1 MRQILTLGV
10 ICFMLLFSVTSIYPV
25 IKHFVIDRFG
35 ATLTQAGIF
44 VSVNLIA
51 YAIFSLIWGV
61 VSDIT
66 GKRKVFISTGLLG
79 NSVMLILQARAPDLY
94 WLIFFRFVEGI
105 FTVMVYSIAMT
116 VVLDMEKRERY
127 GRGMGLVGMGI
138 AAGMAFGTS
147 FGGVMGSIDP
157 VLPFYT
163 SSTIIFI
170 AFLLSVVFL
179 NDAAVSRVSSV
190 LEGLK
195 ILAQRKELAVPYI
208 FSFVDRFTAG
218 FFVSVFPI
226 MLGLTYLMEPMSIGL
241 YISAFMIPFA
251 LLQYPG
257 GLVIDM
263 HGRIRPLIYGS
274 LIYGAAISAVGF
286 IEPPYLVVSLVIAGI
301 VAAVMLPASSA
312 LSGDLAPEKLRGAVI
327 GGFNLSGSFGFALGP
342 VTATVIA
349 ERYGFSGSFIFAG
362 VSVFATTAL
371 AVILIRMMKERFYG
385 SGKHF

>member
-1 MRQILTLGV
+1 MRHILTLGV
-10 ICFMLLFSVTSIYPV
+10 ICFLLLFSVTSIYPV
-25 IKHFVIDRFG
+25 IKHFVIDRYG
-35 ATLTQAGIF
+35 ASLTQAGIF

-51 YAIFSLIWGV
+51 YAIFSLIWGM
-61 VSDIT
+61 VSDRT
-66 GKRKVFISTGLLG
+66 GKRRVFISAGLLG
-79 NSVMLILQARAPDLY
+79 NSIMLLLQAKAPDLD

-147 FGGVMGSIDP
+147 FGGFMGSIDP

-163 SSTIIFI
+163 SSIMIFV
-170 AFLLSVVFL
+170 AFLISVIFL
-179 NDAAVSRVSSV
+179 DDVAVSRVSSV
-190 LEGLK
+190 LEGLR
-195 ILAQRKELAVPYI
+195 ILVQKKELGVPYI

-226 MLGLTYLMEPMSIGL
+226 MLGLMYHMEPMSIGL

-257 GLVIDM
+257 GVIIDLY
-263 HGRIRPLIYGS
+263 GRIRPLIYGS
-274 LIYGAAISAVGF
+274 VIYGIAISTVGF
-286 IEPPYLVVSLVIAGI
+286 IEPPYLVASLVIAGI

-312 LSGDLAPEKLRGAVI
+312 LSGDIAPEEVRGAVI

-342 VTATVIA
+342 VTAAVIA
-349 ERYGFSGSFIFAG
+349 EKYGFSGSFIFAG
-362 VSVFATTAL
+362 VSVFVTTAI
-371 AVILIRMMKERFYG
+371 AVILIKIMRERFYG
-385 SGKHF
+385 RGKHF